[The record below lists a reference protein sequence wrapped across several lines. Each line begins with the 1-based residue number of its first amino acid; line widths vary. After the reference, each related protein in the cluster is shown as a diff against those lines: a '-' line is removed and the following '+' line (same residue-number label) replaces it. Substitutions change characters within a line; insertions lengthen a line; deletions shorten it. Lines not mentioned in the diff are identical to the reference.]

1 MPPRTSGPDAGLRRQ
16 RGAFAALGLAAIGAF
31 VFGLLVLHAASVQD
45 QPTHMSEFA
54 NSRFGLLW
62 ALSLYTFILG
72 GAMVVWALKPRLKDC
87 PSKMAGLGM
96 LWFAAIGAFLLAT
109 FPTDEAQP
117 LTWVGQLHID
127 ATITTFTLL
136 GGAMVV
142 LAPAFRGSNGLVGLA
157 PISAGLGVL
166 VIVSWVTYLVTTL
179 RGIEGHAAAQR
190 VLVGLVVAWFLLVGI
205 GLRRAEA
212 RARAASTPLATF
224 EGLVPSLP
232 RRRRRVH
239 RAPAGKPKP
248 RPAPTR
254 SARARAGTAGRR
266 PAARTATSGRQRA
279 NRVDLGA
286 LYGAG
291 AGARPTSRP
300 QRA

>member
-1 MPPRTSGPDAGLRRQ
+1 VPSRTTGPDSGLRRQ

-31 VFGLLVLHAASVQD
+31 VFGLLVLHAASAQD

-72 GAMVVWALKPRLKDC
+72 GAMVVWARKPRLKDC

-136 GGAMVV
+136 GAAMVV

-212 RARAASTPLATF
+212 RARAAAVPLATF
-224 EGLVPSLP
+224 EGLVAARP
-232 RRRRRVH
+232 RRRQARRRRAAPTPQVRARRV
-239 RAPAGKPKP
+239 RGKAGK
-248 RPAPTR
+248 AEGGD
-254 SARARAGTAGRR
+254 AI
-266 PAARTATSGRQRA
+266 
-279 NRVDLGA
+279 VDLGA
-286 LYGAG
+286 LYRAP
-291 AGARPTSRP
+291 GARTAASRP